1 MAQAPAFFLPP
12 IAHYNASEQD
22 AAYLLIAEK
31 CGRPVPAQRVYS
43 ITFRHDSDYWSA
55 TVGEKLTGSKTQQ
68 VGPPDEKDEPVE
80 PDETD
85 EPDEKDE
92 TDEAGNST
100 EQTTQL
106 SDKATVVAI
115 FPGTPY
121 LVVTDSGIISGG
133 RTNWENPFYAPAPT
147 SVTYFSS

>member
-12 IAHYNASEQD
+12 IAHYDASEQD
-22 AAYLLIAEK
+22 AAYVEIAEK
-31 CGRPVPAQRVYS
+31 CGRQVPAQRVYS

-68 VGPPDEKDEPVE
+68 VGP
-80 PDETD
+80 TD
-85 EPDEKDE
+85 K
-92 TDEAGNST
+92 TDKTDNSR

-106 SDKATVVAI
+106 DDPATVVAI

-133 RTNWENPFYAPAPT
+133 RTSWENPFYAGIPT

>member
-12 IAHYNASEQD
+12 IAHYDASEQD
-22 AAYLLIAEK
+22 AAYVLIAEK

-43 ITFRHDSDYWSA
+43 ITFRHHSEYWTA

-68 VGPPDEKDEPVE
+68 VGP
-80 PDETD
+80 TD
-85 EPDEKDE
+85 T
-92 TDEAGNST
+92 TDKTGKTDNST
-100 EQTTQL
+100 EQTTRL
-106 SDKATVVAI
+106 DDPATVVAI

>member
-12 IAHYNASEQD
+12 IAHYDASQQD
-22 AAYLLIAEK
+22 AAYVEIAEK

-43 ITFRHDSDYWSA
+43 ITFRHGSDYWSA

-68 VGPPDEKDEPVE
+68 VGPGDD
-80 PDETD
+80 
-85 EPDEKDE
+85 
-92 TDEAGNST
+92 ST
-100 EQTTQL
+100 KQTTQL
-106 SDKATVVAI
+106 DDPATVVAI

-133 RTNWENPFYAPAPT
+133 RTSWENPFYAGIPT

>member
-22 AAYLLIAEK
+22 AAYIEIAKK
-31 CGRPVPAQRVYS
+31 CGRDVPAQRVYS
-43 ITFRHDSDYWSA
+43 ITFRQASDYWSA
-55 TVGEKLTGSKTQQ
+55 TVGETLTGSKTPQIEL
-68 VGPPDEKDEPVE
+68 GD
-80 PDETD
+80 
-85 EPDEKDE
+85 
-92 TDEAGNST
+92 NST

-106 SDKATVVAI
+106 DDAATVVAI

-133 RTNWENPFYAPAPT
+133 RTTWENPFFAGVPT

>member
-12 IAHYNASEQD
+12 IAHCDASEQD
-22 AAYLLIAEK
+22 AAYLEIAEK
-31 CGRPVPAQRVYS
+31 CGRTVPAQRVYS

-55 TVGEKLTGSKTQQ
+55 TVGERLTGSKTRQI
-68 VGPPDEKDEPVE
+68 GPED
-80 PDETD
+80 
-85 EPDEKDE
+85 
-92 TDEAGNST
+92 NST
-100 EQTTQL
+100 EPTTRL
-106 SDKATVVAI
+106 NDAATVVAI

-133 RTNWENPFYAPAPT
+133 RTSWENPFYAGVPT

>member
-22 AAYLLIAEK
+22 AAYVLIAEK
-31 CGRPVPAQRVYS
+31 CGRSVPAQRVYS
-43 ITFRHDSDYWSA
+43 ITFRHHSEYWTA

-68 VGPPDEKDEPVE
+68 VGP
-80 PDETD
+80 TD
-85 EPDEKDE
+85 T
-92 TDEAGNST
+92 TDKTENSI
-100 EQTTQL
+100 EQATQL
-106 SDKATVVAI
+106 SDEATVVAI

-133 RTNWENPFYAPAPT
+133 RTNWENPFYAPMPT

>member
-22 AAYLLIAEK
+22 AAYVLIAEK
-31 CGRPVPAQRVYS
+31 CGRTVPAQRVYS
-43 ITFRHDSDYWSA
+43 ITFRHDSDFWSA

-68 VGPPDEKDEPVE
+68 VGP
-80 PDETD
+80 TD
-85 EPDEKDE
+85 T
-92 TDEAGNST
+92 TDKGDKTDNST

-106 SDKATVVAI
+106 SDEATVVAI

>member
-12 IAHYNASEQD
+12 IAHYDASQQD
-22 AAYLLIAEK
+22 AAYVEIAEK
-31 CGRPVPAQRVYS
+31 CGRSVPAQRVYS

-55 TVGEKLTGSKTQQ
+55 TVGETLTGSKTRQI
-68 VGPPDEKDEPVE
+68 EPG
-80 PDETD
+80 D
-85 EPDEKDE
+85 
-92 TDEAGNST
+92 NST
-100 EQTTQL
+100 EQTTRL
-106 SDKATVVAI
+106 NDAATVVAI

-133 RTNWENPFYAPAPT
+133 QTSWENPFYAGVPT

>member
-43 ITFRHDSDYWSA
+43 ITFRQDSDFWTA

-68 VGPPDEKDEPVE
+68 VGPTDPTDKTDTTEKTDKTDKI
-80 PDETD
+80 DETD
-85 EPDEKDE
+85 NSTDE
-92 TDEAGNST
+92 TT
-100 EQTTQL
+100 RL
-106 SDKATVVAI
+106 SDAATVVAI

-133 RTNWENPFYAPAPT
+133 RTNWENPFYAPMPT

>member
-43 ITFRHDSDYWSA
+43 ITFRHDSDFWTA

-68 VGPPDEKDEPVE
+68 LGPSDA
-80 PDETD
+80 TD
-85 EPDEKDE
+85 TTNK
-92 TDEAGNST
+92 TDKTDKTENSA

-106 SDKATVVAI
+106 SDEATVVAI

-133 RTNWENPFYAPAPT
+133 HTNWENPFYAPAPT

>member
-12 IAHYNASEQD
+12 IAHYDASEQD
-22 AAYLLIAEK
+22 AAYMEIAEK
-31 CGRPVPAQRVYS
+31 CGRPVPTQRVYS

-55 TVGEKLTGSKTQQ
+55 TVGERLTGSKTRQI
-68 VGPPDEKDEPVE
+68 GAKH
-80 PDETD
+80 
-85 EPDEKDE
+85 K
-92 TDEAGNST
+92 GT
-100 EQTTQL
+100 EQTTRL
-106 SDKATVVAI
+106 DDAATVVAI

-133 RTNWENPFYAPAPT
+133 RTSWENPFYAGVPT